1 MKKKQN
7 IRRQGK
13 GYLFFGVLAMFLLV
27 VSLLLTS
34 FQIAIYGDS
43 KYHFY
48 EEEYRKYR
56 VTESLG
62 MELSDVM
69 TVTDHMMDYLIG
81 REEKLSIETDVD
93 GKRQD
98 FFNEQDRLHMA
109 DVKNLFLGGLK
120 LRTLFFL
127 LSVIFIGALVLKKA
141 DMRNVLPRAYGI
153 AMAVFAAV
161 LVFLGIAFTVDFT
174 RCFTIFHEM
183 FFTNDL
189 WMFDES
195 TDYMIRMLPEGFFSD
210 MVIRIVKVFVG
221 CLAALGV
228 VIGIIYK
235 ICDRHTAGKENVI

>member
-1 MKKKQN
+1 
-7 IRRQGK
+7 
-13 GYLFFGVLAMFLLV
+13 
-27 VSLLLTS
+27 
-34 FQIAIYGDS
+34 
-43 KYHFY
+43 
-48 EEEYRKYR
+48 
-56 VTESLG
+56 